1 MIKGFKLNP
10 LKDENGRIVT
20 NREMALR
27 VLNTLKQVKEVDKSA
42 YYKIMRGSQQAE
54 QTEKFIEQV
63 ANAASDDEAN
73 IILRDYLLKN

>member
-10 LKDENGRIVT
+10 LRGEDGKIVT
-20 NREMALR
+20 NREMAQR
-27 VLNTLKQVKEVDKSA
+27 VLNTLKQVKETDKSA

-54 QTEKFIEQV
+54 QTERFFEQV
-63 ANAASDDEAN
+63 ASANTDDDAN